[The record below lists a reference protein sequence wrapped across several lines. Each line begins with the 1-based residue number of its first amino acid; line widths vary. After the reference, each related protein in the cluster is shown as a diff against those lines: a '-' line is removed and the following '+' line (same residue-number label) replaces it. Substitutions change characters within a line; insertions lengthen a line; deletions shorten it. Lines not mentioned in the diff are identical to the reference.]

1 VPREVHG
8 LLSAPASPAGA
19 SLSTFAD
26 RFIPRRIA
34 KQTQVVQTEAGNG
47 AVAKQF
53 SFSYLPDKRIS
64 GCLCAIVRS
73 FKVASRG
80 WRTPCSQLSTA
91 LGLTLMIRAKT
102 AWLALKD
109 CLMARIWVAVSGFG
123 GGGTSVTRY
132 APFLPCS

>member
-1 VPREVHG
+1 
-8 LLSAPASPAGA
+8 
-19 SLSTFAD
+19 
-26 RFIPRRIA
+26 
-34 KQTQVVQTEAGNG
+34 
-47 AVAKQF
+47 
-53 SFSYLPDKRIS
+53 
-64 GCLCAIVRS
+64 
-73 FKVASRG
+73 
-80 WRTPCSQLSTA
+80 